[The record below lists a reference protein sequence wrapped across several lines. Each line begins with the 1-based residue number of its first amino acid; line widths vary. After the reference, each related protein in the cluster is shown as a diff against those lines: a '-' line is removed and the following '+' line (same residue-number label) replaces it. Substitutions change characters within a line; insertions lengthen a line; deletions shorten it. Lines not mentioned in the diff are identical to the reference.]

1 MSWDVYVMNLPPGL
15 ESLDDIPKDYEPPP
29 LGLRADIIAK
39 ISALYPQVDF
49 SDPSWERLELP
60 ECRIEF
66 GSGLG

>member
-39 ISALYPQVDF
+39 ISALYPAGGLQR
-49 SDPSWERLELP
+49 SIMGTA
-60 ECRIEF
+60 RIARMPD
-66 GSGLG
+66 